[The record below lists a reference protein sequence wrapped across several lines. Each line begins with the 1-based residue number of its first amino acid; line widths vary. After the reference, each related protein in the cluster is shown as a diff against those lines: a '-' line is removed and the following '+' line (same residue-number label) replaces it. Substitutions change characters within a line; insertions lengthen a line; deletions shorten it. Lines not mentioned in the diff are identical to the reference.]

1 MFDSFMKKNKKT
13 LGIIGYGGFGKFMTP
28 HLLPYFNVYINDV
41 LPLEK
46 NVTDIGANWGSLK
59 EVAAQDVVVVCVP
72 VQFLESVLI
81 EIHPYL
87 KPHALV
93 VDVSS
98 VKVKPVELMLK
109 YLPSSV
115 EILGTHPLFGPQSGK
130 NGIAGL
136 NMVLSPVRTRK
147 TRNITKFLGQVLGL
161 NVLERTPEVHDQQM
175 AYVQALTHFIGR
187 AINEMDI
194 PDVEQKTPAYQYLLD
209 IKRNLGQDSID
220 LFYTIELE
228 NPYALKVREGFLKE
242 LNALNERL
250 DIQDKKRK
258 QG

>member
-1 MFDSFMKKNKKT
+1 MRKNKKT
-13 LGIIGYGGFGKFMTP
+13 LGIIGFGGFGKFMTP
-28 HLLPYFNVYINDV
+28 HLLPYFNVFINDV

-46 NVTDIGANWGSLK
+46 NVTDIGASWGSLK
-59 EVAAQDVVVVCVP
+59 EVAGKDVVVICVP

-81 EIHPYL
+81 EIYSYL
-87 KPHALV
+87 KPHTLV

-109 YLPSSV
+109 HLPSSV

-130 NGIAGL
+130 NGIVGL

-147 TRNITKFLGQVLGL
+147 TRNIAKFLGQVLGL
-161 NVLERTPEVHDQQM
+161 NILERTPDVHDQQM

-228 NPYALKVREGFLKE
+228 NPYALNVRQNFIKE
-242 LNALNERL
+242 LHALNERL
-250 DIQDKKRK
+250 EVQEKKRK
-258 QG
+258 QIEN